1 MGGALRGAFV
11 AALLASS
18 VASAKPAPTRA
29 PSHIGA
35 QARVAAKATGGEM
48 RAARE
53 VIGRREEPLTPEE
66 DTAKQIEKLLRGPL
80 RTATTGL
87 FVADARTGEPLFSV
101 NADDPLN
108 PASNVKM
115 ISTAT
120 SLELLGPTFRYPTR
134 LLGAPAQAG
143 VVTGDVYLLGSY
155 DPTLTATDLDD
166 LAKQIAATGVTSITG
181 NLVIGADATR
191 DGLFR
196 AMVPI
201 TVVGGASPKEAPVAT
216 APFDFIQI
224 KMEAKTL
231 RGGRANLRYKVD
243 DVDGKTI
250 VTISGAIGK
259 GFSTSYQAP
268 TKQRTA
274 DAAFTL
280 RAALR
285 AHGVAIAG
293 GVTTAELGD
302 FLGAAVGTGALP
314 VELGRHDSA
323 PLADIVAHVNKWS
336 INWLA
341 DRVVMTAA
349 ALARHEQPTMEN
361 ALDAMYAW
369 MARHAHIAKADLVV
383 DTGSGLSYNTKITTK
398 ELVSIV
404 RGAAGFAPEA
414 DQPLAKAWL
423 DSLSIAGTDGTLSHR
438 FLGAAVRGHIHGK
451 TGTLSTSIALSGI
464 LDIDPNRPLAFSL
477 VTNGTTPLSKA
488 YVRKTHEQVVGLLV
502 HYLATTAKA
511 HPATVAPVVAPAP
524 VQQRV
529 PADLDEAEPN
539 DALDGGDLAPPA
551 APPKRGAG

>member
-1 MGGALRGAFV
+1 MGGAFRRTCV
-11 AALLASS
+11 ALLLASS
-18 VASAKPAPTRA
+18 VASANPAPTRG

-35 QARVAAKATGGEM
+35 QARVAAKVTGGEM

-66 DTAKQIEKLLRGPL
+66 DTAKQIEKILRGPL
-80 RTATTGL
+80 RSATTGL
-87 FVADARTGEPLFSV
+87 FVADARTGEPLFAV

-134 LLGAPAQAG
+134 LLGAPAAAG

-166 LAKQIAATGVTSITG
+166 LAKQVAASGVTSIDG
-181 NLVIGADATR
+181 SLVVGADATR

-196 AMVPI
+196 ALVPI
-201 TVVGGASPKEAPVAT
+201 TVVGGASPKDAPIAT
-216 APFDFIQI
+216 APFDFVQI
-224 KMEAKTL
+224 KMEAKTAG
-231 RGGRANLRYKVD
+231 GGRANLKYKVD

-285 AHGVAIAG
+285 AHGVAVSG

-302 FLGAAVGTGALP
+302 FLGKAVGGALP

-323 PLADIVAHVNKWS
+323 QLADIVAHVNKWS

-369 MARHAHIAKADLVV
+369 MARHANIAKADLVV

-404 RGAAGFAPEA
+404 RGAGGFAAQA

-438 FLGAAVRGHIHGK
+438 FLGANVRGHIHGK

-464 LDIDPNRPLAFSL
+464 LDSDPNRPLAFSL

-488 YVRKTHEQVVGLLV
+488 AVRKTHEQVVGLLV
-502 HYLATTAKA
+502 RYLATTAKA
-511 HPATVAPVVAPAP
+511 HPAAAPVVAPAP

-539 DALDGGDLAPPA
+539 DALDAETA
-551 APPKRGAG
+551 ASK